1 MGFGEAVR
9 TCFNK
14 YVTFSGRARRAEYWW
29 WVLFTI
35 IGQAVF
41 GVVDRMIFGPQ
52 FVHMGDMMVEA
63 QTGPI
68 GGIFS
73 LVILLPG
80 ISVMV
85 RRLHDTGHSGW
96 WFWIVLIPIV
106 GWIILLYW
114 MIKAGDAGDNEF
126 GSDPLASGGGYSG
139 SSVPRVPR

>member
-14 YVTFSGRARRAEYWW
+14 YVTFSGRARRSEYWW
-29 WVLFTI
+29 WILFTI

-41 GVVDRMIFGPQ
+41 GIVDRMLFGSQ
-52 FVHMGDMMVEA
+52 VVQVGEMMVEA

-73 LVILLPG
+73 LAILLPG

-85 RRLHDTGHSGW
+85 RRLHDTGRSGW
-96 WFWIVLIPIV
+96 WFWINLIPLI
-106 GWIILLYW
+106 GWIIFLFW
-114 MIKAGDAGDNEF
+114 MIKAGDAGDNEYGF
-126 GSDPLASGGGYSG
+126 DPLARGGYG
-139 SSVPRVPR
+139 VSSVPRVPR